1 MTASRDR
8 RPRNDALVAPQ
19 GMETHPPTA
28 PLVADHVVS
37 SMNHRT
43 TIRASMLPGYADCP
57 RRAAAKQWRWEV
69 QEAGCEL
76 RELRPS
82 VGAAVG
88 TAVHAAAAHMLQ
100 AKIDTGELADGKDGI
115 EIAIEAFREETEP
128 GAEWDD
134 TTPNRAVAETQIK
147 RLTLAYRQGV
157 ARHLNPAAVEQAWE
171 VSAGGGFVLTGH
183 CDVITVEGVVR
194 DLKTGALPR
203 PYQAQLGAYSLLARS
218 QDPPIRVSGVAVDF
232 IRRTPKTKPQEPPV
246 TETYDQ
252 DVSERAAWS
261 VIERIKADMTDFR
274 RRLVD
279 GDEPLEEAFLANP
292 MSMMCRPQFCPAH
305 GTEWCSLGRKD

>member
-1 MTASRDR
+1 MSLRTA
-8 RPRNDALVAPQ
+8 
-19 GMETHPPTA
+19 
-28 PLVADHVVS
+28 
-37 SMNHRT
+37 
-43 TIRASMLPGYADCP
+43 IRASMLPGYADCP
-57 RRAAAKQWRWEV
+57 RRAAAKQWRREI
-69 QEAGCEL
+69 EDAGHEL

-88 TAVHAAAAHMLQ
+88 TAVHAAAARMLQ
-100 AKIDTGELADGKDGI
+100 AKIDTGELGGGKDGI

-134 TTPNRAVAETQIK
+134 TTPNRSVAETQIK

-171 VSAGGGFVLTGH
+171 VPAGNGFVLTGH

-218 QDPPIRVSGVAVDF
+218 QEPAINVTGVAIDF
-232 IRRTPKTKPQEPPV
+232 IRRMPKAKPQEPPV

-261 VIERIKADMTDFR
+261 VIERIRQDMNEFR
-274 RRLVD
+274 RRLAD
-279 GDEPLEEAFLANP
+279 NDESLEEAFLANP

-305 GTEWCSLGRKD
+305 GTEWCSLGRKE

>member
-1 MTASRDR
+1 
-8 RPRNDALVAPQ
+8 
-19 GMETHPPTA
+19 MEAYPPTS
-28 PLVADHVVS
+28 PLVADHVAPG
-37 SMNHRT
+37 MNDQT

-57 RRAAAKQWRWEV
+57 RRAAAKQWRREV
-69 QEAGCEL
+69 EEAGYEL

-88 TAVHAAAAHMLQ
+88 TAVHAAAAQMLQ
-100 AKIDTGELADGKDGI
+100 AKIHSGELGDGKDGI
-115 EIAIEAFREETEP
+115 AIAIEAFHEETEP

-134 TTPNRAVAETQIK
+134 TTPNRSVAETQIK

-232 IRRTPKTKPQEPPV
+232 IRRTPKTKPQEPPI

-261 VIERIKADMTDFR
+261 VIERIKVDMTDFR
-274 RRLVD
+274 TRLV
-279 GDEPLEEAFLANP
+279 GDDEMLEEAFLANP

>member
-1 MTASRDR
+1 
-8 RPRNDALVAPQ
+8 
-19 GMETHPPTA
+19 MEAHPPA
-28 PLVADHVVS
+28 LPLVAAHVGP
-37 SMNHRT
+37 SMNRRT
-43 TIRASMLPGYADCP
+43 AIRASMLPGYADCA
-57 RRAAAKQWRWEV
+57 RRAAAKQWR
-69 QEAGCEL
+69 QEIEDAGFEL

-88 TAVHAAAAHMLQ
+88 TAVHAAAARMLQ
-100 AKIDTGELADGKDGI
+100 EKIDTGELGGGKDGI

-134 TTPNRAVAETQIK
+134 TTPNVAAAEAQIE
-147 RLTLAYRQGV
+147 RLTLAYRLGV
-157 ARHLNPAAVEQAWE
+157 ARHINPAAVEQAWE
-171 VSAGGGFVLTGH
+171 VPAGDGFVLTGR
-183 CDVITVEGVVR
+183 CDVITVDGIVR

-218 QDPPIRVSGVAVDF
+218 QDPPIEVSGVAVDF

-252 DVSERAAWS
+252 GVSERAAYS
-261 VIERIKADMTDFR
+261 VIERIRRDMTEFR
-274 RRLVD
+274 RRLAD
-279 GDEPLEEAFLANP
+279 GDEPPEEAFLANP

-305 GTEWCSLGRKD
+305 GTKWCDLGRKD